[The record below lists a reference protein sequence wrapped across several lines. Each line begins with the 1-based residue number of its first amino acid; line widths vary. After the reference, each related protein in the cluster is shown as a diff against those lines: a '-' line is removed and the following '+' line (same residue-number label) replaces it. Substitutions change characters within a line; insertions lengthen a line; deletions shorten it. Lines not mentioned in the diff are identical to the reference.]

1 MPGVYGPGE
10 EIIVKRTYAYI
21 NSFISSFFVLH
32 KKDLKID
39 WIHVRNVIQAQTKV
53 NKSFT
58 IADKNLE
65 ALNNHCKHVT
75 NYTPLLF
82 DFRQWR
88 NCFFPIVTSQENY
101 STSQM
106 EIQRAQILSLIL

>member
-10 EIIVKRTYAYI
+10 QIIVKRTFAYI

-53 NKSFT
+53 NMSIN
-58 IADKNLE
+58 IANLR
-65 ALNNHCKHVT
+65 NFCYYIKRS
-75 NYTPLLF
+75 LLF
-82 DFRQWR
+82 KRLETKICQIGTTISHELRKF
-88 NCFFPIVTSQENY
+88 QELLTY
-101 STSQM
+101 V
-106 EIQRAQILSLIL
+106 

>member
-1 MPGVYGPGE
+1 MCSQVIPMIHHNSAPTYIWLRALISCSILTLHFPLYRLPGVYGPGE

-53 NKSFT
+53 NKSFV
-58 IADKNLE
+58 IAN
-65 ALNNHCKHVT
+65 
-75 NYTPLLF
+75 
-82 DFRQWR
+82 
-88 NCFFPIVTSQENY
+88 EN
-101 STSQM
+101 SK
-106 EIQRAQILSLIL
+106 LK